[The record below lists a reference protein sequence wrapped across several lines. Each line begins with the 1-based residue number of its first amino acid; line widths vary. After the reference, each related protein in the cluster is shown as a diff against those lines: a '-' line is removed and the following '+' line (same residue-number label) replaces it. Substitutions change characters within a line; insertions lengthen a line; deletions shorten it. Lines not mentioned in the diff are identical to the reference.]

1 MDKLLEML
9 GVQKIDESE
18 QKVIKEKLETLI
30 EMKAKAAVNEMLKEE
45 KAKLIESYEQK
56 FDAYKED
63 ITSKFSNFV
72 DGILDEQMV
81 IPEKIMEYAR
91 KGELYSDLI
100 EQFKV
105 RLAID
110 EGLLDN
116 EVKSL
121 LKEAKTEIQSLR
133 SKLDSSIAENL
144 QTQSDAQDLAAELYI
159 SKKCDGLTESQKK
172 RVMQVLEGLKDRSE
186 IDKKFAII
194 IEAKMADDEENED
207 EEEEKK
213 KGMDNPEE
221 EEEEEEEEKKKGK
234 DNKKE
239 EEKEKNESKKGK
251 GKVINEDKTS
261 TIDENANDPFSMSL
275 RSYLKVLQENRV

>member
-9 GVQKIDESE
+9 GVNKIDESD
-18 QKVIKEKLETLI
+18 QKAIKEKMETLI
-30 EMKAKAAVNEMLKEE
+30 EMKAKAVVNEMLEEE

-56 FDAYKED
+56 FDTYKED

-72 DGILDEQMV
+72 DGVLDEQMV
-81 IPEKIMEYAR
+81 IPDKIMEYAR

-121 LKEAKTEIQSLR
+121 LKEAKTEIQKLR
-133 SKLDSSIAENL
+133 SKLDESISENL
-144 QTQSDAQDLAAELYI
+144 QVQSDAQELASELYI

-172 RVMQVLEGLKDRSE
+172 HIMSLLEGLKDKAE
-186 IDKKFAII
+186 IDKKFELI
-194 IEAKMADDEENED
+194 IEAKMDDMNDDEDED
-207 EEEEKK
+207 EDNEKK
-213 KGMDNPEE
+213 
-221 EEEEEEEEKKKGK
+221 EKKKGK

-239 EEKEKNESKKGK
+239 EDEEDDEEDDEDEDKNESKKKGK
-251 GKVINEDKTS
+251 GKVIAENKKHN
-261 TIDENANDPFSMSL
+261 IDGNDPFSASL